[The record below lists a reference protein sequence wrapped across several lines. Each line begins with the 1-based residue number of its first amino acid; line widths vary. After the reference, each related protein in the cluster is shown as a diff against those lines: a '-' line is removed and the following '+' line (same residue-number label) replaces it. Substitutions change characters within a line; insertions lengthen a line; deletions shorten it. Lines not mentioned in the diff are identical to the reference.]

1 MEDIENE
8 TIIKNINEF
17 KLLIMTQKQYV
28 LTTQHENVL
37 KNMELKYKDEELKK
51 LQDKINK
58 NYVKKKIYKNENKIL
73 KDENTNLKNQVDFLK
88 NLILLNNTQM
98 NKPFLNQTVNCSEIP
113 KIIEK
118 TIESDIKEQFTIE
131 EIKPKILEKKK
142 VDINKLKMGSVLDEL
157 KNKFIK
163 E

>member
-1 MEDIENE
+1 MEDIDNE

-17 KLLIMTQKQYV
+17 KLLIITQKQYV
-28 LTTQHENVL
+28 LTTQHENIL

-73 KDENTNLKNQVDFLK
+73 RDENTNLKNQVDFLK

-98 NKPFLNQTVNCSEIP
+98 NKPFLNKTFNCSEIP
-113 KIIEK
+113 K
-118 TIESDIKEQFTIE
+118 TIESDIKEQLTIE

-157 KNKFIK
+157 KNKFNK